1 MWKPWEKSTG
11 PRSPEGKA
19 TASQNANK
27 GGIRPMIRQL
37 GKLLRE
43 QENSLHELSTVDCEN
58 TATAVVA
65 AALDGNHW
73 AIQEL
78 VRAIDDYA

>member
-1 MWKPWEKSTG
+1 
-11 PRSPEGKA
+11 
-19 TASQNANK
+19 
-27 GGIRPMIRQL
+27 MIRQL